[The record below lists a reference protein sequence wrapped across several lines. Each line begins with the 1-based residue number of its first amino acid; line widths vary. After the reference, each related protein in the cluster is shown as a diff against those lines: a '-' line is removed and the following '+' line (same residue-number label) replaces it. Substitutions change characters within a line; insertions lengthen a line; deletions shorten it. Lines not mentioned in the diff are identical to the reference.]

1 MSIKENAKLVRRWLK
16 EHEFNFAE
24 KTFDDGVI
32 TFKMSMA
39 SESGVCE
46 GFDVTIVCRESE
58 VQSLYHL
65 PMRLVEKSKAQILEL
80 ITRVNYRFR
89 VGKFTVDMN
98 DGEIR
103 WEVVKGSA
111 ELKADANDAMD
122 DLIGFPGF
130 VLDRY
135 ISGLMAVVLGLKNA
149 KQAFEDCEKDPPSEE
164 SGGPATEETVPPDSE
179 MPPEEGGQK
188 KSKRRGKKPAKKEPA
203 PPPEEKSATPSDAPV
218 KNYSLEGLNLTTP
231 VPLKDIVAAVKKFRD
246 GSGRPDV
253 DAPRLN
259 ILLSGAPGSGKTA
272 FVKFL
277 AGEVG
282 APLRTLKASDLISRY
297 SGETEK
303 RIAEAFDEA
312 KENGE
317 ILFLDEID
325 SFLQDRSRADK
336 SWEVSQVN
344 ELLQQME
351 AFEGVMVGAT
361 NFADSLDR
369 AVLRRF
375 TYKLKLDYLTDEG
388 KHIFFERYFKT
399 PLTEEERRRLNG
411 IANLTPGDF
420 RTVRESL
427 YYLSNRQTN
436 AARLNALEAESKEK
450 ASPAARSVSEGL
462 ITPTLVVVTLY
473 LLFVV

>member
-1 MSIKENAKLVRRWLK
+1 MSISS
-16 EHEFNFAE
+16 
-24 KTFDDGVI
+24 DSGIYDGY
-32 TFKMSMA
+32 
-39 SESGVCE
+39 
-46 GFDVTIVCRESE
+46 DVTLVCRDSD
-58 VQSLYHL
+58 VQSLFH
-65 PMRLVEKSKAQILEL
+65 PPARLVEKARTKILEFFTW
-80 ITRVNYRFR
+80 INYRFR
-89 VGKFTVDMN
+89 IGKFTVDLR

-103 WEVVKGSA
+103 WETVKGAA
-111 ELKADANDAMD
+111 ELKADVNDAMD

-130 VLDRY
+130 VLDRFAP
-135 ISGLMAVVLGLKNA
+135 GLAAIILGMKDA
-149 KQAFEDCEKDPPSEE
+149 KQAFDDCDKDEPPPASSDPEPSE
-164 SGGPATEETVPPDSE
+164 SP
-179 MPPEEGGQK
+179 EGGQK
-188 KSKRRGKKPAKKEPA
+188 KAKRRGKKPADKAVEPPA
-203 PPPEEKSATPSDAPV
+203 EEKPEKPAEAPV
-218 KNYSLEGLNLTTP
+218 KNYSLDGLNLTTP

-272 FVKFL
+272 FVKYL
-277 AGEVG
+277 AKEVG

-297 SGETEK
+297 SGDTEK
-303 RIAEAFDEA
+303 QIAEAFAEA
-312 KENGE
+312 KTNGE

-351 AFEGVMVGAT
+351 EFEGVMVGAT
-361 NFADSLDR
+361 NFADNLDR

-388 KHIFFERYFKT
+388 KGIFFQRYFKT
-399 PLTEEERRRLNG
+399 PLTDEERSRLNG

-427 YYLSNRQTN
+427 YYLSDRQTN
-436 AARLNALEAESKEK
+436 TARLNALEAESEAK
-450 ASPAARSVSEGL
+450 GL
-462 ITPTLVVVTLY
+462 KRAKIG
-473 LLFVV
+473 F

>member
-1 MSIKENAKLVRRWLK
+1 MAIKENAQIVRKWLK
-16 EHEFNFAE
+16 DQEFHYAE
-24 KTFDDGVI
+24 KTFDDGVV
-32 TFKMSMA
+32 TFKMSM
-39 SESGVCE
+39 SSDSGVYDSY
-46 GFDVTIVCRESE
+46 DVTLVCRETD
-58 VQSLYHL
+58 VQSIYH
-65 PMRLVEKSKAQILEL
+65 PPARLVEKSKTQVLEFF
-80 ITRVNYRFR
+80 TWVNYRFR
-89 VGKFTVDMN
+89 VGKFTVDLR

-103 WEVVKGSA
+103 WETLKGSA
-111 ELKADANDAMD
+111 ELKADANEAMD

-130 VLDRY
+130 VLDKFGP
-135 ISGLMAVVLGLKNA
+135 GLAAVALGMKSA
-149 KQAFEDCEKDPPSEE
+149 KQAFEDCDKEPEAAEP
-164 SGGPATEETVPPDSE
+164 
-179 MPPEEGGQK
+179 PPEPPPEGPKGDPEGGQK
-188 KSKRRGKKPAKKEPA
+188 KSRKRGKKPTEKAAEPTSA
-203 PPPEEKSATPSDAPV
+203 ETPEKAAEAPV
-218 KNYSLEGLNLTTP
+218 KNYSLEGLNLTTN
-231 VPLKDIVAAVKKFRD
+231 VPLRDIVAAVKKFRE
-246 GSGRPDV
+246 GVGRPDV

-272 FVKFL
+272 FVKYL
-277 AGEVG
+277 AREVG

-303 RIAEAFDEA
+303 RIAEAFSEA
-312 KENGE
+312 KANGE

-351 AFEGVMVGAT
+351 DFEGVMVGAT

-388 KHIFFERYFKT
+388 KGIFFRRYFKT
-399 PLTEEERRRLNG
+399 PLTAEEQSRLNG

-427 YYLSNRQTN
+427 YYLSDRQTN
-436 AARLNALEAESKEK
+436 AARLNALEAESEAK
-450 ASPAARSVSEGL
+450 GL
-462 ITPTLVVVTLY
+462 NRAKIG
-473 LLFVV
+473 F

>member
-1 MSIKENAKLVRRWLK
+1 MAIKENAKMVRRWLK
-16 EHEFNFAE
+16 DQEFHYAE
-24 KTFDDGVI
+24 KTFDDGVV

-39 SESGVCE
+39 SDSGVCD
-46 GFDVTIVCRESE
+46 GYDVTLVCRDDD

-65 PMRLVEKSKAQILEL
+65 PMRLAEKARAQVLEFF
-80 ITRVNYRFR
+80 TRVNYRFR
-89 VGKFTVDMN
+89 VGKFTVDLD
-98 DGEIR
+98 DGESR
-103 WEVVKGSA
+103 WEMVKGKA
-111 ELKADANDAMD
+111 ELKADVNDAME
-122 DLIGFPGF
+122 DLIGFAGF
-130 VLDRY
+130 VLDKFVP
-135 ISGLMAVVLGLKNA
+135 GLMAVVLGLKDA
-149 KQAFEDCEKDPPSEE
+149 KQAFEDCDRDPPAEE
-164 SGGPATEETVPPDSE
+164 PDSPGE
-179 MPPEEGGQK
+179 GEPASPDSGEPPEEGGQK
-188 KSKRRGKKPAKKEPA
+188 KSKRRGKKSTKKVSE
-203 PPPEEKSATPSDAPV
+203 PPPEEKSAPPSEAQIR
-218 KNYSLEGLNLTTP
+218 NYSLEGLNLTTP

-272 FVKFL
+272 FVKYL

-282 APLRTLKASDLISRY
+282 APLRTVKASDLISRF
-297 SGETEK
+297 SGETER
-303 RIAEAFDEA
+303 RIAEAFSDA

-351 AFEGVMVGAT
+351 DFEGVMVGAT

-375 TYKLKLDYLTDEG
+375 TYKLKLDYLTNEG
-388 KHIFFERYFKT
+388 KDIFFERYFKT
-399 PLTEEERRRLNG
+399 PLTDDERKRLNN

-427 YYLSNRQTN
+427 YYLSDRQTN
-436 AARLNALEAESKEK
+436 AERLKALEAESEAK
-450 ASPAARSVSEGL
+450 GL
-462 ITPTLVVVTLY
+462 SRAKIG
-473 LLFVV
+473 F

>member
-1 MSIKENAKLVRRWLK
+1 MAIKENAKMVRRWLK
-16 EHEFNFAE
+16 DQEFHYAE
-24 KTFDDGVI
+24 KTFDDGVV

-39 SESGVCE
+39 SDSGVCD
-46 GFDVTIVCRESE
+46 GYDVTLVCRDDD

-65 PMRLVEKSKAQILEL
+65 PMRLAEKARAQVLEFF
-80 ITRVNYRFR
+80 TRVNYRFR
-89 VGKFTVDMN
+89 VGKFTVDLD
-98 DGEIR
+98 DGESR
-103 WEVVKGSA
+103 WEMVKGKA
-111 ELKADANDAMD
+111 ELKADVNDAME
-122 DLIGFPGF
+122 DLIGFAGF
-130 VLDRY
+130 VLDKFVP
-135 ISGLMAVVLGLKNA
+135 GLMAVVLGLKDA
-149 KQAFEDCEKDPPSEE
+149 KQAFEDCDR
-164 SGGPATEETVPPDSE
+164 D
-179 MPPEEGGQK
+179 PEE
-188 KSKRRGKKPAKKEPA
+188 A
-203 PPPEEKSATPSDAPV
+203 PPPEPPPEEQPEGDVEKKPKKRGRTRRPGAPKSKQDADSSEGDCGVPGGHALPSDKLSTYA
-218 KNYSLEGLNLTTP
+218 LDGLNLTTP
-231 VPLKDIVAAVKKFRD
+231 VPLKDIVSAVKKFRD

-272 FVKFL
+272 FVKYL

-282 APLRTLKASDLISRY
+282 APLRTVKASDLISRF
-297 SGETEK
+297 SGETER
-303 RIAEAFDEA
+303 RIAEAFSDA

-351 AFEGVMVGAT
+351 DFEGVMVGAT

-375 TYKLKLDYLTDEG
+375 TYKLKLDYLTNEG
-388 KHIFFERYFKT
+388 KDIFFERYFKT
-399 PLTEEERRRLNG
+399 PLTDDERKRLNN

-427 YYLSNRQTN
+427 YYLSDRQTN
-436 AARLNALEAESKEK
+436 AERLKALEAESEAK
-450 ASPAARSVSEGL
+450 GL
-462 ITPTLVVVTLY
+462 SRAKIG
-473 LLFVV
+473 F